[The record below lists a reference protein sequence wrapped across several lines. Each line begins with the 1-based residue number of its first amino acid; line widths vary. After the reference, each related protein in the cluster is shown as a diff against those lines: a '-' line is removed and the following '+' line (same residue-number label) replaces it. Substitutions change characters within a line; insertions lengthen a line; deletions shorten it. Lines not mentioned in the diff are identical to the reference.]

1 MLVLLCKSKKKNDS
15 FQKKSQLFFASPFLF
30 GRHSEACTGRIAGSN
45 KSFSAEEG
53 IYHVFFVLLLRK
65 TSCPIVYSV
74 KRQGEKDD

>member
-30 GRHSEACTGRIAGSN
+30 GRHSEACAGRIAGSN

-53 IYHVFFVLLLRK
+53 HLSRFFR
-65 TSCPIVYSV
+65 TFA
-74 KRQGEKDD
+74 